1 MAGHSSHCYYNVLS
15 SYVGVTV
22 LCWFW
27 RNTSKLKKWVLLQ
40 LQVALR
46 NNQWK
51 LRCPLLKAFTVK
63 KNWSMGNITEDFL
76 DRLASTTDDYFQT
89 T

>member
-1 MAGHSSHCYYNVLS
+1 MAGHSTHCYYNVLS

-27 RNTSKLKKWVLLQ
+27 RNTSKLKHWVILQ

-46 NNQWK
+46 NNQQSMEV
-51 LRCPLLKAFTVK
+51 RYPLLKAFTVK
-63 KNWSMGNITEDFL
+63 KKVVNG
-76 DRLASTTDDYFQT
+76 
-89 T
+89 